1 MPHPVKRRRLIACAA
16 ALGVVAAFLAV
27 RGLSIRDLIALV
39 TDKAARAA
47 SDTRALLNGETTE
60 RVARELRN
68 EAAKMSSE
76 AEAARGRPLT
86 ELERELAAERKRILE
101 ARAAALQQNTGKL
114 LEGDLEGLKRQVLE
128 NARQAGGTE

>member
-1 MPHPVKRRRLIACAA
+1 MSKPANRRRIVACAA
-16 ALGVVAAFLAV
+16 ALGIVALLLAA
-27 RGLSIRDLIALV
+27 RGLSVRDVINLA
-39 TDKAARAA
+39 TEKAARAA
-47 SDTRALLNGETTE
+47 SDTRALLNGEMTE

-68 EAAKMSSE
+68 EAAQIPGA
-76 AEAARGRPLT
+76 AEAARGGLST

-101 ARAAALQQNTGKL
+101 ARAAALQQNADKL

>member
-1 MPHPVKRRRLIACAA
+1 MSKPANRRRIVACAA
-16 ALGVVAAFLAV
+16 ALGIVAAFVAT
-27 RGLSIRDLIALV
+27 RGLSVRDVIDLATAKV
-39 TDKAARAA
+39 ARAV
-47 SDTRALLNGETTE
+47 SDTRALLNGEMTE

-68 EAAKMSSE
+68 EAAQIPGA
-76 AEAARGRPLT
+76 AEAARGGLST

-101 ARAAALQQNTGKL
+101 ARAAALQQNADKL